1 MTPAARS
8 RILSLALA
16 AFLLAAPAENF
27 AGSEIKIDAVAGL
40 TLSGYDKEDALK
52 WTISADA
59 AELDK
64 AHRADNVDAIRDGQW
79 NVRGLKVKTFS
90 DGNDEVVIT
99 SATAVFFPRERRA
112 EGKELVEVKD
122 LAKRFYVKGIGW
134 FWKCDKASDVNSIAV
149 TDGVSVELYD
159 AKALGDERDAKAVK
173 VSAQRLD
180 IALTDRETVFTFSS
194 RDRTRVKL
202 TQGDIVTYC
211 DKLEVVIP
219 QNAHEM
225 DEASHGGDNSTTS
238 GNSLQRIKKISG
250 QNNVEIFHGGR
261 RIKGDSVE
269 LIPEEN
275 RFLVTGGVEFNDPAS
290 KLNIRGE
297 KSVGLFHSEGKK
309 LSLESVNIEGKNGEA
324 IRVTTQSLESQKN
337 ASGTALFTGKKL
349 SVRFPQADQTTICLE
364 GDVELTDSTLTLNC
378 DKLEADAS
386 RAVQSAEG
394 NHRLAAV
401 REIRAEGK
409 VKAVQDGRICEC
421 ESVKIDTEKELTLL
435 SGNPRMY
442 VPAQHFSLTGEHC
455 EIDRKNE
462 LLRVFGGADKP
473 VRAELQNKNSASNTR
488 LESEFLEVTRD
499 KNQAQ
504 HIVFDLSGKVR
515 LSNPGEQLDGSCDR
529 LRCFYKPDKTQKNKG
544 TLASLQKIEALGNVE
559 LQKEATR
566 ISGGKA
572 LMFNNIVV
580 SEWMR
585 SDDDG
590 SDGKNPMLI
599 KVLPGDE
606 FAAGGRPQ
614 IRFPKSATGK
624 RFSLPLPGTE
634 SARQENRADREILVE
649 GDTLETIIGERRLR
663 FWLRDQVVFSMDDT
677 TCTCGE
683 FEAELRRRDSK
694 AAFEAESIFARKDVK
709 IARKDAYAAGKQLE
723 IFPKKQ
729 IGFLSGNAHM
739 FSEQFGK
746 TVPGK
751 AAGDRFILDLAKS
764 EIRMET
770 DPKLLEGTPAQVAR
784 PRTVLPKNIR
794 DEFSLKLKNNTKNR
808 KK

>member
-8 RILSLALA
+8 CILSLALA

-27 AGSEIKIDAVAGL
+27 ARSEIQIDAVEGL
-40 TLSGYDKEDALK
+40 TLSGYDREDSLK
-52 WTISADA
+52 WTISAKA

-64 AHRADNVDAIRDGQW
+64 AQRADNVDAIRDGQW
-79 NVRGLKVKTFS
+79 NVRGLEVKTFS

-122 LAKRFYVKGIGW
+122 LAGRFYVKGIGW

-159 AKALGDERDAKAVK
+159 AKAPGDAQKAVK
-173 VSAQRLD
+173 ISAQRLD
-180 IALTDRETVFTFSS
+180 IRLTDHETVFTFSS

-202 TQGDIVTYC
+202 AQGDIITYC
-211 DKLEVVIP
+211 DKLDVVIP

-225 DEASHGGDNSTTS
+225 DEASHGGNNPATN

-250 QNNVEIFHGGR
+250 QKHVEISHGGR

-297 KSVGLFHSEGKK
+297 KSVGLFRSEGKK
-309 LSLESVNIEGKNGEA
+309 LSLESVHIEGKNGEA
-324 IRVTTQSLESQKN
+324 IRVTTQSLENQKN
-337 ASGTALFTGKKL
+337 TSGTALFTGKKL
-349 SVRFPQADQTTICLE
+349 SVLFPQADQTTICLE

-378 DKLEADAS
+378 DRLEADAS

-394 NHRLAAV
+394 DRRLAAV

-421 ESVKIDTEKELTLL
+421 ESVKIDTEKELTVL
-435 SGNPRMY
+435 SGHPRMS
-442 VPAQHFSLTGEHC
+442 VPAQHFALSGERC

-462 LLRVFGGADKP
+462 LLRVFGETGKP
-473 VRAELQNKNSASNTR
+473 VRAELQNKNTASKTL
-488 LESEFLEVTRD
+488 LEGEFLEIVRE

-515 LSNPGEQLDGSCDR
+515 LSNTDAQLDGTCDR
-529 LRCFYKPDKTQKNKG
+529 LRCFYKPDRTQKNKDA
-544 TLASLQKIEALGNVE
+544 LASLQKIEALGNVE
-559 LQKEATR
+559 LRKEAAR

-599 KVLPGDE
+599 KVLPGDAS
-606 FAAGGRPQ
+606 AAGGRPQ
-614 IRFPKSATGK
+614 IRFPKSVTGK

-634 SARQENRADREILVE
+634 SAKPEARSAQEILVE

-683 FEAELRRRDSK
+683 FEAELRRKDSK
-694 AAFEAESIFARKDVK
+694 SAFEAESLFARNDVK

-723 IFPKKQ
+723 VFPKKQ
-729 IGFLSGNAHM
+729 IGFLSGNARM
-739 FSEQFGK
+739 VSGQFGE

-784 PRTVLPKNIR
+784 PRTILPKSIR
-794 DEFSLKLKNNTKNR
+794 DDFSLKLKNNTKNR